1 MLATSWFTIS
11 EGQEFLMVERHSNK
25 AQRQRELDTH
35 IFTMQ
40 VGRECE
46 LKMEWGINTIKSMP
60 RDVLPPARLYLL
72 KVPQPPQAVLLPGDQ
87 VFKYLSLCVCVCVCV
102 CVCILIQTTT
112 SHIEQIF
119 LSCSLL
125 LTWEFRIGFF

>member
-72 KVPQPPQAVLLPGDQ
+72 KVPQPQEYRQLETKCSDTLAYGGHFSSHHRCYLQSEDLPSD
-87 VFKYLSLCVCVCVCV
+87 
-102 CVCILIQTTT
+102 
-112 SHIEQIF
+112 
-119 LSCSLL
+119 
-125 LTWEFRIGFF
+125 R